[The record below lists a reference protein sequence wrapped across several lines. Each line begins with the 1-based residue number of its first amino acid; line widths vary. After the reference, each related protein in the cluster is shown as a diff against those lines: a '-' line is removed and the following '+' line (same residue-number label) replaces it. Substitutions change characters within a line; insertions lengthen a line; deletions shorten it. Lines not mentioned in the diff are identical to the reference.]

1 MAKYPVKNI
10 SIVKL
15 GSLKRQ
21 VNMKKLQRWD
31 SRIFAINSVHEIPYM
46 PQVENLID
54 WQYLPDEEVCANIN
68 HEGNSDIT
76 IVITEYKLE
85 GNFYMRRVDNNIV
98 IISLF
103 EVGDILQNYRIPIE
117 HFILKNIYEIVTMLH
132 IYRNLPTTREGIP
145 DIIHDETRSCLF
157 DMHGIKTDV
166 VYFFTEKPSLCP
178 QCEANLS
185 HRQLPENFLNILR
198 KEITKIRKPLFN
210 RIYDFIKCHPV
221 WAIIIAVVGQFC
233 IGLLGGLLANYLFYV
248 IMKRG

>member
-1 MAKYPVKNI
+1 MVKHPVKNI

-21 VNMKKLQRWD
+21 VNIKKLQKWD
-31 SRIFAINSVHEIPYM
+31 SKLFAINSVHEITYM
-46 PQVENLID
+46 PQVEHLID
-54 WQYLPDEEVCANIN
+54 WQYLPDEEVSTNIR
-68 HEGNSDIT
+68 HEDNSDIT
-76 IVITEYKLE
+76 IAITEYKLE
-85 GNFYMRRVDNNIV
+85 GNFYMRRVENNV
-98 IISLF
+98 VAISLF

-132 IYRNLPTTREGIP
+132 VYRNLPTTREGIP

-178 QCEANLS
+178 QCEANLLQK
-185 HRQLPENFLNILR
+185 QLPENFLSILK
-198 KEITKIRKPLFN
+198 KEIAKIRKPLFN

-221 WAIIIAVVGQFC
+221 WAIIIAVASQFC
-233 IGLLGGLLANYLFYV
+233 IGLLGGLLANYLFYLLV
-248 IMKRG
+248 RRG